1 MEIDETKWLGT
12 QKESALPSGRAL
24 RTRTRRGK
32 NNGTGETRC
41 LSNAHGIIMAYQ
53 YTKCGFLSHEAIAHN
68 TFGSSVAGSE

>member
-32 NNGTGETRC
+32 IT
-41 LSNAHGIIMAYQ
+41 APVKPDA
-53 YTKCGFLSHEAIAHN
+53 
-68 TFGSSVAGSE
+68 